1 LVTKKSANRF
11 FFGIQK
17 IHPCTVMLFLEP
29 VWKHYTGQCFNT
41 TLQLHISPTQLNR
54 ALRGKLNPK
63 KRVEIADPEARLC
76 GKTNATPQK

>member
-1 LVTKKSANRF
+1 
-11 FFGIQK
+11 
-17 IHPCTVMLFLEP
+17 MLFLEP

-63 KRVEIADPEARLC
+63 KRVEIADPEASLC